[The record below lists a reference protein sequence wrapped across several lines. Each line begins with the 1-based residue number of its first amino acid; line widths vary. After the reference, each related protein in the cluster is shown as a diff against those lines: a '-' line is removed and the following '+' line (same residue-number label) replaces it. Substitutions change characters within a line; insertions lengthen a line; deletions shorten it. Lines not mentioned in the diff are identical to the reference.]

1 MVGQTIADNAGA
13 DDDYICFFRYLT
25 HFFLLSLQLLN
36 CMELGADRFFGGLHD
51 GATRVVEDKTEGVL
65 LARMCVP
72 GRYAN
77 LPT

>member
-1 MVGQTIADNAGA
+1 
-13 DDDYICFFRYLT
+13 
-25 HFFLLSLQLLN
+25 
-36 CMELGADRFFGGLHD
+36 MELGADRFFGGLHD